1 MDSWAEQESNRLDA
15 QVINTR
21 RMKMLGKRITKLVSL
36 VGLIGLLAGFV
47 LGVILPLGQRVG
59 GIEERVGKIESLIKQ
74 TKLDKEYESF
84 IAGGGFITSHDNPI
98 DLELLKSKIEI
109 LLDTLGY
116 QYKEESISYK
126 PAGLIKRNANSA
138 TGNVIHSTI
147 IGR

>member
-1 MDSWAEQESNRLDA
+1 
-15 QVINTR
+15 
-21 RMKMLGKRITKLVSL
+21 MKMLGKRITKLVSL

-47 LGVILPLGQRVG
+47 LGVTLPLGQRVG
-59 GIEERVGKIESLIKQ
+59 GIEERVEKIESLIKQ

-116 QYKEESISYK
+116 QYK
-126 PAGLIKRNANSA
+126 
-138 TGNVIHSTI
+138 GNVNIKQLLSMKNGATI
-147 IGR
+147 INKHLLN